1 MAKYLTFSF
10 DDDNI
15 SNITIRI
22 EEDLTKNQI
31 DEIEDGMQSL
41 VDQYVSN
48 GEYWDSDEQHIEAYE
63 RYYFNED
70 LRKEY
75 AQKGLERARMFSW
88 TKCVDEMID
97 FMNNGAGK

>member
-48 GEYWDSDEQHIEAYE
+48 GEYWDSDEQLVFDVMNS
-63 RYYFNED
+63 FNYHWDFVVAE
-70 LRKEY
+70 K
-75 AQKGLERARMFSW
+75 
-88 TKCVDEMID
+88 VIMI
-97 FMNNGAGK
+97 